1 MTVSLLSADI
11 WNVVYMFEKW
21 RYNIRKCKLK
31 KIKQK
36 VEEKRAKISAGFE
49 AFKAKFAKA

>member
-31 KIKQK
+31 KN
-36 VEEKRAKISAGFE
+36 
-49 AFKAKFAKA
+49 KAEGRRKTSKDICWF